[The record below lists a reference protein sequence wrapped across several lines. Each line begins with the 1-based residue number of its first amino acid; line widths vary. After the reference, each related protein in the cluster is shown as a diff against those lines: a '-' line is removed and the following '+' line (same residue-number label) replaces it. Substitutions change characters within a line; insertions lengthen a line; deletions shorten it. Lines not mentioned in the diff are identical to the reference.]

1 MRLITKRTAF
11 RVIVLPLICAR
22 CELQVAESL
31 PLRGEAHGDGG
42 GQDFRDAKRHRSQ
55 RDGDGERYRQLAHES
70 EEGQGD
76 SRSGALYLIVVG
88 ALRTTYRRRVW
99 VVDGTE
105 VTLAWDGRYLV
116 EMGVKYA
123 ELAESPAPLSSGYA
137 ALLDL
142 KGIR

>member
-1 MRLITKRTAF
+1 
-11 RVIVLPLICAR
+11 
-22 CELQVAESL
+22 LQ
-31 PLRGEAHGDGG
+31 PDCG
-42 GQDFRDAKRHRSQ
+42 
-55 RDGDGERYRQLAHES
+55 GERYRQVAHES

-88 ALRTTYRRRVW
+88 ALPITYRRRAW
-99 VVDGTE
+99 VGWMARKYSY
-105 VTLAWDGRYLV
+105 LGRPVFV